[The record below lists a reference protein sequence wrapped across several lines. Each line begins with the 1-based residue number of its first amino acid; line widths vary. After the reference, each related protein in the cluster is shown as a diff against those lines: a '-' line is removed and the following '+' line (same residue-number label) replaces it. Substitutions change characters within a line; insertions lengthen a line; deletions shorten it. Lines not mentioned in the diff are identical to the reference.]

1 MKFSIKFKLD
11 LQVVY
16 VVVLM
21 VLVVSIFAVSV
32 AYSIALIIQEGSA
45 VSFSLETWT
54 FVCGGVYF
62 AIALHAVIAYT
73 VIFARGR
80 DSSCQECC
88 EKCCA
93 PCACCEWCGDTSPR
107 VRVLGAGLV
116 AVLFIATCVPS
127 LILVV
132 IIWAKGSPP
141 HLLGYLVSLTILS
154 IAWLVLTVPAVASL
168 YLQRIR
174 SSSYPCITPEQ
185 ETPLAG

>member
-1 MKFSIKFKLD
+1 MKVKLD

-16 VVVLM
+16 GVALM
-21 VLVVSIFAVSV
+21 ALAMSIFAVSL
-32 AYSIALIIQEGSA
+32 AYTFALIIEE
-45 VSFSLETWT
+45 SFYLETWT
-54 FVCGGVYF
+54 FMCGVVYF
-62 AIALHAVIAYT
+62 AIALPAVIAYI

-88 EKCCA
+88 GKCCA
-93 PCACCEWCGDTSPR
+93 PCACCECCGDTSPR
-107 VRVLGAGLV
+107 LRVLGAGLV

-174 SSSYPCITPEQ
+174 SSSYRHVASE
-185 ETPLAG
+185 ELTPLE